1 MKVKKGTGLAKDPSS
16 ATKETKVQD
25 ATDIKINSKQ
35 HKSDEDMKM
44 PASKMTSSKREAEDL
59 TDMKM
64 GSKRYKSDHYED
76 AAAKT
81 CVRLVH
87 KEIVLKPT
95 VKHEEGLQ
103 VCGYV
108 PQGEGDE
115 KSDYI
120 LARVKETRTKEGYF
134 YPLQYQLQLNSVEV
148 NELLHVV
155 YIGNACVEGD
165 SDQVLKADPTKT
177 DFFPAHCI
185 VIRMNEDETPE
196 ACMVHFAE
204 RLNQFTIENTGEEY
218 GQYKYPPKYYYQ
230 SESVEEKNLPWNY
243 YLQNKSVCHFLRL
256 YYPDQDDQELRKE
269 DVMAD
274 EAILIRFFGTV
285 EVGRHVLERM
295 TQSKWEDLVQK

>member
-1 MKVKKGTGLAKDPSS
+1 
-16 ATKETKVQD
+16 
-25 ATDIKINSKQ
+25 
-35 HKSDEDMKM
+35 MKM
-44 PASKMTSSKREAEDL
+44 PASKVTSPTSPKREGEGPSDN
-59 TDMKM
+59 KM
-64 GSKRYKSDHYED
+64 GSKRYKSNHYKKMP
-76 AAAKT
+76 ASKT

-87 KEIVLKPT
+87 KEIVPKAT

-108 PQGEGDE
+108 PQREGDE
-115 KSDYI
+115 NSDYI
-120 LARVKETRTKEGYF
+120 IAKIMETRTKEGYF
-134 YPLQYQLQLNSVEV
+134 YPLQYQLQLNPVEV

>member
-1 MKVKKGTGLAKDPSS
+1 MNNKKEPSS
-16 ATKETKVQD
+16 ATRGTKIQD
-25 ATDIKINSKQ
+25 PTDIKIDSKQ

-44 PASKMTSSKREAEDL
+44 PASKVTSPTSPKREAEGPSDN
-59 TDMKM
+59 KM
-64 GSKRYKSDHYED
+64 GSKRYKSNQYKKMPTS
-76 AAAKT
+76 KT

-87 KEIVLKPT
+87 KEIVPKAT

-103 VCGYV
+103 VFGYV
-108 PQGEGDE
+108 PQREGDK

-120 LARVKETRTKEGYF
+120 IAKIMQTRTKEGYF
-134 YPLQYQLQLNSVEV
+134 YPLQYQLQRNPVEV

-165 SDQVLKADPTKT
+165 SDQVLIADPTKT

-196 ACMVHFAE
+196 SCMVHFAK

-269 DVMAD
+269 DVMTD

-295 TQSKWEDLVQK
+295 TQSKWENLVQK